1 MTDDESTQLT
11 SFQLKVARLFFTL
24 PASAGFLLAG
34 GAALLAQQ
42 LTHRPTQDLDFFT
55 RPGAGD
61 VARAKGEFV
70 GAASRRGWS
79 VETIQDGPSFCRLRV
94 HGRDEL
100 IVDIALDSPPERPPV
115 ASLAGPTFAAEE
127 LAGRK
132 LIALFDRAAAR
143 DFLDVY
149 ELASRFSKAELL
161 ARAADIDA
169 GFDQRAFAAMLDH
182 LNRYHD
188 ADLGLGGVDITGL
201 AASSAPGPPNCVTTR
216 HDPPQHAGIGAGRS
230 APELIRPSTRPLPVD
245 RRTPAPTPRC
255 ARRRPGSPPPQ
266 PPARRTRNRRSAT
279 RPPH

>member
-1 MTDDESTQLT
+1 MTDDVSLLT
-11 SFQLKVARLFFTL
+11 SFQLEVARLFFTL

-34 GAALLAQQ
+34 GAALLAQH

-55 RPGAGD
+55 RPGAGE
-61 VARAKGEFV
+61 VPRAKDEFV
-70 GAASRRGWS
+70 AAATGRGWS

-132 LIALFDRAAAR
+132 VIALFDRAAAR

-161 ARAADIDA
+161 ARAADIDD
-169 GFDQRAFAAMLDH
+169 GFDPRAFAAMLDH
-182 LNRYHD
+182 LNRYRD
-188 ADLGLGGVDITGL
+188 TDLDLGGVDI
-201 AASSAPGPPNCVTTR
+201 AAL
-216 HDPPQHAGIGAGRS
+216 RS
-230 APELIRPSTRPLPVD
+230 FFRTWAAELRD
-245 RRTPAPTPRC
+245 GQA
-255 ARRRPGSPPPQ
+255 
-266 PPARRTRNRRSAT
+266 
-279 RPPH
+279 